1 MRITALAATG
11 EESREASR
19 NLHGDW
25 TFLRPHEWVPEVPVI
40 TREEPQVSSHNSRK
54 TRKFSPPRDE
64 ALFRCGNSREIPPFL
79 LSLERV
85 LDIFDET
92 QKVPQHT
99 CLHSRGTPRVLP
111 QLEKSPVYPSSSPNE
126 GPFPCFVG
134 KGIPAFLSHLKRR
147 RSPLESREELQGS
160 CHHSK
165 RPRCPNPLQ
174 IHLIPLN

>member
-85 LDIFDET
+85 LDTLMASQE
-92 QKVPQHT
+92 VSWHT
-99 CLHSRGTPRVLP
+99 SLHSRGTPNIPP
-111 QLEKSPVYPSSSPNE
+111 QLKKIPSFPSSSRDY

-134 KGIPAFLSHLKRR
+134 KGIPAVPSHLKRR
-147 RSPLESREELQGS
+147 QSQVE
-160 CHHSK
+160 
-165 RPRCPNPLQ
+165 PR
-174 IHLIPLN
+174 

>member
-85 LDIFDET
+85 LDILDAT
-92 QKVPQHT
+92 QEVPRHIR
-99 CLHSRGTPRVLP
+99 LHLRGTPSV
-111 QLEKSPVYPSSSPNE
+111 
-126 GPFPCFVG
+126 
-134 KGIPAFLSHLKRR
+134 
-147 RSPLESREELQGS
+147 
-160 CHHSK
+160 
-165 RPRCPNPLQ
+165 PLQ
-174 IHLIPLN
+174 VMFTSVAQSYPTLCDPMNRSTPGLLVHHQLAEFTQTHVH